1 MDLALQP
8 FRKYFEFKGRAR
20 RKEYWLFYLFITVL
34 ILALTLLD
42 SVLGLVDY
50 EKGVGLFS
58 GLFSLAIFIPS
69 ITVSVRRLHD
79 INKSGWWYLILVVPL
94 VGIIVFLIFA
104 CMPGTNGSNRFGADP
119 KAAQPELQ
127 DATV

>member
-1 MDLALQP
+1 MDMALQP

-34 ILALTLLD
+34 ILALSYLD
-42 SVLGLVDY
+42 AVLGLMNY
-50 EKGVGLFS
+50 ETGAGVLSALFS
-58 GLFSLAIFIPS
+58 IAVFIPS

-79 INKSGWWYLILVVPL
+79 INKSGWWYLILLIPL

-119 KAAQPELQ
+119 KAAHPELQ
-127 DATV
+127 DANA